1 MRKARET
8 SRFGRNYVLIYHQLR
23 DYEPLIHALY
33 RVASSPKGRAPRPLL
48 RWMLPFTTGLFIFGK
63 RTQFAH
69 PSVVDFTAGIITS
82 RIFVCVFSLL
92 ILASLIAWSAAE
104 GRPLFAG
111 LSLTCLTFAFILI
124 NLATI
129 DRTFWSMRR
138 LHDIGL
144 PGGIAFVPQIGLVA
158 FIAGL
163 AITLRQI
170 DARII
175 IWVMIGL
182 PALGLFTLVYLAFL
196 YNMPGQSGPNRYGPE
211 PEPLRLPEDM
221 DTST

>member
-1 MRKARET
+1 M
-8 SRFGRNYVLIYHQLR
+8 LIYHQLR

-82 RIFVCVFSLL
+82 RMFVCVFSLL

-111 LSLTCLTFAFILI
+111 LSIIALFFAFTLI

-129 DRTFWSMRR
+129 DRTFWAMRR

-144 PGGIAFVPQIGLVA
+144 PGVFAFLPQIGL
-158 FIAGL
+158 L
-163 AITLRQI
+163 ACITGFAMALRQSN
-170 DARII
+170 ATAFF
-175 IWVMIGL
+175 WVIVGV

-196 YNMPGQSGPNRYGPE
+196 YNMPGQSGLNRYGPE